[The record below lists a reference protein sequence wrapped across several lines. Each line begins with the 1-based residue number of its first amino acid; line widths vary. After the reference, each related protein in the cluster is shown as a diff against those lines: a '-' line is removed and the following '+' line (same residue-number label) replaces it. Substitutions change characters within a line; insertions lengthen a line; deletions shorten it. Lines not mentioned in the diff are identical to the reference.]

1 MTVESDAA
9 LVGSMLPFKPTFI
22 VVTVVTDQSKKSPTF
37 HSPGLPIFNP
47 DVGIDSAYLILP
59 LPFLLSSSYL
69 MGYGVR
75 LR

>member
-37 HSPGLPIFNP
+37 HSPSSLNP